1 MLGVTPN
8 WLPKQLSDSCVGAV
22 IPSAQRMIDVARE
35 ADQRGDSVAAEL
47 ALPIYVQGDSPW
59 RKRG

>member
-1 MLGVTPN
+1 
-8 WLPKQLSDSCVGAV
+8 
-22 IPSAQRMIDVARE
+22 MIDVARE

-47 ALPIYVQGDSPW
+47 ALTIYVQGDSPW